1 MSAIPLTKA
10 ESIQERMFK
19 ARFMKEINAFY
30 LNALNKDLDDLE
42 KVDTDLSYALRG
54 ILLAYQNNHQSIEY
68 WDKAIKINPSAEH
81 YYNYGM
87 SLQYLGLHDKSL
99 SMFRLALD
107 NAKNNIGL
115 LRLLRTAFS
124 SFYASDECKAII
136 EKLSKLDKE
145 GNYPFYENDI
155 LMTFFKGDS
164 EIMLSFGLNMMKII
178 SQYYSLKWLI
188 HTEDRKID
196 DRYYSKQFLKC
207 FSDDDVIRLVECN
220 SALAD
225 FIVDFEEQY
234 DLDLSHFYVC
244 CEAAE

>member
-10 ESIQERMFK
+10 KSIQERTHN
-19 ARFMKEINAFY
+19 ARFMKEINTFY

-68 WDKAIKINPSAEH
+68 WDKAIELNPSAEH

-87 SLQYLGLHDKSL
+87 SLRSLGLHDKSF

-124 SFYASDECKAII
+124 SLYASDECKAII

-145 GNYPFYENDI
+145 ENYPFYENEI

-164 EIMLSFGLNMMKII
+164 AIMLSFGLNMMKII
-178 SQYYSLKWLI
+178 SQHYSLKWLI
-188 HTEDRKID
+188 HTEDGKID
-196 DRYYSKQFLKC
+196 DRYYSKPFLKC

-234 DLDLSHFYVC
+234 DLDLSRFYIS